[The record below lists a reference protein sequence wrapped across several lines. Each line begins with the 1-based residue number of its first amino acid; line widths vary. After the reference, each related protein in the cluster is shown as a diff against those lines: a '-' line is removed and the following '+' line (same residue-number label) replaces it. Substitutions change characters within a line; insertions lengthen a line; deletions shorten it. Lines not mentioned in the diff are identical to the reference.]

1 MIKKLGLMGSA
12 IAILAVTATPAMAQ
26 FDSAIRTSK
35 STVQA
40 AKQSQQR
47 VEALDDEASQLLV
60 DYRANLKQFELL
72 ERFNKSRAIEV
83 ERQATEIANLQLDVD
98 NVENLQKQMQPL
110 MEDMLDTL
118 EDFVN
123 ADIPF
128 LKGERD
134 DRIIRLRRV
143 MGDSNFSPAQ
153 RYRLVVEAYQIEN
166 EYGRTIDAYE
176 TTVSVDGTETAVEF
190 LRIGRLALIY
200 KTADDSILRIYD
212 KSAGDFVNLDRS
224 YLPDVRLGLRMAKEQ
239 TAPDLFGIPVPAPVQ
254 SQ

>member
-1 MIKKLGLMGSA
+1 M
-12 IAILAVTATPAMAQ
+12 LAVTATPAMAQ

-47 VEALDDEASQLLV
+47 VEALDDEASRLLG

-83 ERQATEIANLQLDVD
+83 ERQATEITNLQTDVD

-110 MEDMLDTL
+110 MEDMVATL

-134 DRIIRLRRV
+134 DRIARLKQIL
-143 MGDSNFSPAQ
+143 GDSNYSPAQ

-166 EYGRTIDAYE
+166 EYGRTIEAYE
-176 TTVSVDGTETAVEF
+176 TTISDGGQELAVEF
-190 LRIGRLALIY
+190 LRIGRIALIY
-200 KTADDSILRIYD
+200 KTADDSVMRIYD
-212 KSAGDFVNLDRS
+212 RSAGDFVDLADS
-224 YLPDVRLGLRMAKEQ
+224 YLPDVRLGMRMAKEQ
-239 TAPDLFGIPVPAPVQ
+239 TAPDLFGIPVPAPV
-254 SQ
+254 SAN